1 MKFFACMEDYL
12 LKSSYLIKLKLST
25 EFKTFLIKGLYAICF
40 GQIQLIK
47 ENPVLGLRLEEQGIV
62 GEKTSAINSHIEIT

>member
-12 LKSSYLIKLKLST
+12 LKSSYLTKLKLST
-25 EFKTFLIKGLYAICF
+25 EFKIFPIKDLYAICF

-47 ENPVLGLRLEEQGIV
+47 GNLALGLHLEEQGIA
-62 GEKTSAINSHIEIT
+62 GERTLATNSHIEIT

>member
-12 LKSSYLIKLKLST
+12 LKSSYLIKSKLST
-25 EFKTFLIKGLYAICF
+25 EFKTFLIKDLYAIYY

-47 ENPVLGLRLEEQGIV
+47 GNPGLDLHLEELGIA
-62 GEKTSAINSHIEIT
+62 GERTLVTNSHIEIT